1 LNQIFVGKFYYFL
14 EGFGTELN
22 IVDNNITHE
31 NTTSCN
37 LITIKNNF
45 YSTTLNNLLDRNFAK
60 RTCAPPYIVSLS
72 KDVAKVLDKPPLL
85 IVNEKSPFDQD
96 FNPCK
101 FWKTT
106 QLRFL
111 ALLAPIAGN
120 IICIP
125 CSSANIKRLC
135 V

>member
-1 LNQIFVGKFYYFL
+1 MK
-14 EGFGTELN
+14 
-22 IVDNNITHE
+22 
-31 NTTSCN
+31 TSCN
-37 LITIKNNF
+37 LIAIKNNF
-45 YSTTLNNLLDRNFAK
+45 YSTTLDNLLDLNSAK
-60 RTCAPPYIVSLS
+60 RTCVPPYIVSLS
-72 KDVAKVLDKPPLL
+72 KDVAKVPDKPPPLL

-101 FWKTT
+101 FWKPI

>member
-1 LNQIFVGKFYYFL
+1 MLVNSIISL

-22 IVDNNITHE
+22 IVDYNITHE
-31 NTTSCN
+31 NTTSCK
-37 LITIKNNF
+37 LIAIKNNF
-45 YSTTLNNLLDRNFAK
+45 YSTILNNLLPKLRKADL
-60 RTCAPPYIVSLS
+60 CAPVHCVIVERCCQRIS
-72 KDVAKVLDKPPLL
+72 PPPFL

-101 FWKTT
+101 FWKPI

-111 ALLAPIAGN
+111 ALLAPITGN
-120 IICIP
+120 IICIH